1 MIDAAYHAWLERV
14 RPLSVYLI
22 AVIAAVAFARAVPA
36 SAPWIV
42 IGMSIVAPIVV
53 LVRSRATGSEI
64 LLGTAGS
71 RGALI
76 AAAVAVVAAAALAL
90 GAHGL
95 AHGALPTWSL
105 FQLPPP
111 VPRTL
116 ALALV
121 LPNAI
126 AAAFVFQ
133 AWLQTRIALVAGRWV
148 AVFATAAIYAVADR
162 SPFVFLVAIAPAVAR
177 AENGSLAACVCA
189 YVVLGLVA
197 TLGR

>member
-1 MIDAAYHAWLERV
+1 VIDAEYHGWLERV
-14 RPLSVYLI
+14 RPLSVYLV
-22 AVIAAVAFARAVPA
+22 AVVAAVVLARAEPAFAV
-36 SAPWIV
+36 WVIV
-42 IGMSIVAPIVV
+42 GMSIVAPVV
-53 LVRSRATGSEI
+53 VFVRSRATGSAI
-64 LLGTAGS
+64 FLGTAGT

-76 AAAVAVVAAAALAL
+76 AAAVAVVAAGTLAL
-90 GAHGL
+90 GARGLSHGTF
-95 AHGALPTWSL
+95 PTWSL

-111 VPRTL
+111 VPRPL

-133 AWLQTRIALVAGRWV
+133 AWLQTRIALIAGRWV

-162 SPFVFLVAIAPAVAR
+162 TPFAFLIAVAPAVAR
-177 AENGSLAACVCA
+177 AENGSLVACICA
-189 YVVLGLVA
+189 YVVLEFVA

>member
-1 MIDAAYHAWLERV
+1 MIDAPYHGWLERV

-22 AVIAAVAFARAVPA
+22 GVVVAVVLARTVPA
-36 SAPWIV
+36 SAAWIV
-42 IGMSIVAPIVV
+42 IGMSVLAPIVV
-53 LVRSRATGSEI
+53 LVRSRATGAEI
-64 LLGTAGS
+64 FLGTAGM

-76 AAAVAVVAAAALAL
+76 AVAFAIVAAGTLAL
-90 GAHGL
+90 GARGL
-95 AHGALPTWSL
+95 SHGAFPTWSL
-105 FQLPPP
+105 FQPPP
-111 VPRTL
+111 PAPRTL
-116 ALALV
+116 ALVLV

-126 AAAFVFQ
+126 AAAVVFQ

-162 SPFVFLVAIAPAVAR
+162 APFAFLVAIAPAVAR
-177 AENGSLAACVCA
+177 AENGSLVACICA

>member
-90 GAHGL
+90 G